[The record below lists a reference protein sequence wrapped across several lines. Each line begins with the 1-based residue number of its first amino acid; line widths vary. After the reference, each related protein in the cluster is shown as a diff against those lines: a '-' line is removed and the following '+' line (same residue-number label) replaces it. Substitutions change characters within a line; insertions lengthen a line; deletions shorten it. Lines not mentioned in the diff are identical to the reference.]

1 MKGCKEEGEFYTK
14 GNGGIDRQLDQLK
27 VIGIEV
33 VVGLAGSVSN
43 MVDGLAGALPDG
55 MTLRDAVLQPV
66 LAIPDIILRDGE
78 LGVPSII
85 DDTFGM
91 IQCPVLSWG

>member
-1 MKGCKEEGEFYTK
+1 MKGCQEEGAFYTK

-43 MVDGLAGALPDG
+43 MVDGLAATLPDG
-55 MTLRDAVLQPV
+55 MTLRDPVLAPV
-66 LAIPDIILRDGE
+66 LAIPDIILRPGE

-85 DDTFGM
+85 DDTISM
-91 IQCPVLSWG
+91 VQCPVLSRG

>member
-1 MKGCKEEGEFYTK
+1 M
-14 GNGGIDRQLDQLK
+14 DVMWLDIEHTDGK
-27 VIGIEV
+27 KYFTWDARKFPDSIG
-33 VVGLAGSVSN
+33 

-78 LGVPSII
+78 LGVVQLDRLGLRRPRVGRRRPARRPP
-85 DDTFGM
+85 TG
-91 IQCPVLSWG
+91 G